1 MRPAILAVL
10 LLAALSLSAC
20 ETTAEKSAE
29 LQRKANRVSVTER
42 GLSIAK
48 ESRQV
53 SVLQASVVR
62 SAEGAAVVVKLRN
75 RSASALHEVP
85 IAITVKAADG
95 HVLFQNN
102 GGGLERALIAVPSI
116 GPRETVVWVD
126 DQIPPGGAP
135 ASASARVGEAPS
147 VAAPLPDL
155 QVTDVRVS
163 EDPANGLVATGTVRN
178 RSKLAQTSLVL
189 YGTASR
195 ADRIVAAGRQIL
207 PKLAAGASSTV
218 EVALLGDAH
227 GAKPQIAAPA
237 SSFR

>member
-1 MRPAILAVL
+1 VRPGILALL
-10 LLAALSLSAC
+10 LLAALALSAC
-20 ETTAEKSAE
+20 QTTAEKSAE
-29 LQRKANRVSVTER
+29 LRRKAKRVSVTER

-53 SVLQASVVR
+53 SVLQASVVS
-62 SAEGAAVVVKLRN
+62 SAEGAAVAVKLRN
-75 RSASALHEVP
+75 RSAGALREVP
-85 IAITVKAADG
+85 IAITVKAANG

-116 GPRETVVWVD
+116 GPRETIVWVD

-147 VAAPLPDL
+147 AAAPLPKL
-155 QVTDVRVS
+155 AVTDVRVS

-178 RSKLAQTSLVL
+178 RSKLTQTSLVL

-195 ADRIVAAGRQIL
+195 GNRIVAAGRQIM
-207 PKLAAGASSTV
+207 PELAAGASSSV
-218 EVALLGDAH
+218 EIALLGDAG